1 MLLFVFLKKLG
12 WEQKTKKKKKIDF
25 LFPKVYVFRQNEKQ
39 GTEIIARQLCF
50 QKLEIENKK
59 PGIGML
65 PNEKQE
71 TRTVLT
77 SP

>member
-1 MLLFVFLKKLG
+1 M
-12 WEQKTKKKKKIDF
+12 
-25 LFPKVYVFRQNEKQ
+25 FRQNEKQ